1 MAGNISLTGFSL
13 AALAANDPARVAATL
28 DQTLDRLASGA
39 LTLRVTVLDGLAG
52 AADAQQALAERRGS
66 AKYVAHLAS

>member
-39 LTLRVTVLDGLAG
+39 LTLRVTVLDGLAA
-52 AADAQQALAERRGS
+52 AADAQQALAEGRGS
-66 AKYVAHLAS
+66 AKYVAHVAS